1 MVFTFLDGIYIAIR
15 FSDCLDVVKFRIDCQ
30 NCLLTVT
37 GTIDKKKFMQTG
49 AWYLHFLTEYTMP
62 LEFLTV
68 RRREIQDRLSE
79 LSVNVQRD
87 H

>member
-37 GTIDKKKFMQTG
+37 GTIDKKKIHLDRSMVFTFPDG
-49 AWYLHFLTEYTMP
+49 IHNA

-68 RRREIQDRLSE
+68 RRR
-79 LSVNVQRD
+79 
-87 H
+87 